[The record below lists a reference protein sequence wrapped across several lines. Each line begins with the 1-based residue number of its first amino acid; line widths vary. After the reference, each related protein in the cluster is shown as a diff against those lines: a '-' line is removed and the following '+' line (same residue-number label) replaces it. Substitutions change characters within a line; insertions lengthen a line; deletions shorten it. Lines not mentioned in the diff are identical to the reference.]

1 MKESRFQVPTP
12 LRAREAA
19 KPSRAMASTNEINA
33 KNLVKKA
40 DGFMKPSMLRWKPDF
55 DKAIE
60 LYEEAARAYRG
71 SNNFVMAADAE
82 ERSAEAH
89 TRLDDYWHAA
99 KALERGTEALA
110 RCEPIKGE
118 AVLAMAERACGRTH
132 WRIEGR
138 RARRRWEERRKGSR
152 RKIQRQRWRY

>member
-71 SNNFVMAADAE
+71 SNNFVMAADAGDQNAVSVCV
-82 ERSAEAH
+82 RKKASRFWAIH
-89 TRLDDYWHAA
+89 TKHTPTS
-99 KALERGTEALA
+99 E
-110 RCEPIKGE
+110 
-118 AVLAMAERACGRTH
+118 
-132 WRIEGR
+132 
-138 RARRRWEERRKGSR
+138 
-152 RKIQRQRWRY
+152 